1 MRIELVLISRN
12 VLNHRGTP
20 MYHPTTRVLTV
31 LELLQT
37 RRQVSGPELA
47 DRLEVDVRTVRRYV
61 TMLQELGIPVEATP
75 GRGGGYRLRPGYK
88 LPPLMFTDD
97 EALALTLGL
106 QVTRRLGLAS
116 AAPAVEG
123 ALAKLER
130 VLPEQ
135 LRGRVSAVQRTLAI
149 AIPPSDVTANPA
161 LVTAISAAAEER
173 RRVTLRYRSGKREE
187 TERVIDPYG
196 LVYLGRRWYVAGY
209 CHLRQDLRVFR
220 LDRISACEPA
230 SGSFERPAAFDGVAF
245 VERALATVPDI
256 WSIEVLL
263 YTTIEE
269 AQSIVPATHATL
281 EPCPEGVIL
290 RCSRNDLDATAS
302 FLVGL
307 GIPFRVH
314 RPDDLR
320 AALLRL
326 AARIERTARA
336 AEPAHVA

>member
-1 MRIELVLISRN
+1 
-12 VLNHRGTP
+12 

-37 RRQVSGPELA
+37 RPRVSGPELA
-47 DRLEVDVRTVRRYV
+47 ERLEVDVRTVRRYV
-61 TMLQELGIPVEATP
+61 LMLQELGIPVEATP

-88 LPPLMFTDD
+88 LPPLMFTND

-106 QVTRRLGLAS
+106 QVTRRLGLAD

-123 ALAKLER
+123 ALAKLEQ
-130 VLPEQ
+130 VLPQQ

-149 AIPPSDVTANPA
+149 AIPPSDVTANAA

-173 RRVTLRYRSGKREE
+173 RRVSLHYRSGKREE

-209 CHLRQDLRVFR
+209 CHLRRDLRVFR
-220 LDRISACEPA
+220 LDRISRCEPA
-230 SGSFERPAAFDGVAF
+230 EGDFQRPPDFDGIAF
-245 VERALATVPDI
+245 VEHALATMPDI

-263 YTTIEE
+263 YAALEE
-269 AQSIVPATHATL
+269 AQAVVPATHATL

-290 RCSRNDLDATAS
+290 RCTRNDLDATAH

-307 GIPFRVH
+307 AIPFCVR

-326 AARIERTARA
+326 AARIERA
-336 AEPAHVA
+336 ALTLEPALVAS